1 MRNEKISKLYP
12 NCFGAR
18 LEESDEY
25 NNINI
30 VFAEANVDTNGGI
43 EKEKDVEIISDINV
57 NKEGLKVII
66 KKLLDLAE
74 EYNERYNTDILGE
87 IIKEFEE
94 AGEENATS

>member
-1 MRNEKISKLYP
+1 MGNDARSKLYP

-18 LEESDEY
+18 LEESQDW

-30 VFAEANVDTNGGI
+30 VFAETKVNTNGDI
-43 EKEKDVEIISDINV
+43 EKEKELDIVSDINV

-66 KKLLDLAE
+66 KGLLDLAE
-74 EYNERYNTDILGE
+74 EYNERYDTDILGE
-87 IIKEFEE
+87 IVKEFEE